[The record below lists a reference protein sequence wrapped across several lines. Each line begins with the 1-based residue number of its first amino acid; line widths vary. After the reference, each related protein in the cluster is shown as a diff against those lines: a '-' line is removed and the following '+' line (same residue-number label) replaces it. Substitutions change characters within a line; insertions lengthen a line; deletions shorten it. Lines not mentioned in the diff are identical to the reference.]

1 MLKPCFEGVLTSCT
15 AKSQLSYVQLFRNIV
30 KEGKEMEKE
39 FLNITKS
46 GVNLKNYA
54 NINLFYN
61 YEMKHSIY
69 FTESQQEVMF
79 LIQSSELSTETCE
92 TLIQY
97 HDISKHSTWR

>member
-1 MLKPCFEGVLTSCT
+1 M
-15 AKSQLSYVQLFRNIV
+15 QLFRNIV